1 MDLHSCAYT
10 QEQIKVN
17 NKNNSKDISMYQVLI
32 ADDHPLFRAALI
44 GSLVEMD
51 LKFDIAES
59 STFHEA
65 REHILKHNMDL
76 LLLDLRMPGNEGL
89 LGLLSLRSEF
99 PELAIVVVSANE
111 YPQTISDT
119 KDMGAMGYIPK
130 SSKRDRIHQDLMAV
144 LNGEFSFPNFTK
156 PKNTGVAS
164 KLNLLTPKQLKVL
177 HLIGEGDL
185 NKQIAYKLHI
195 KETTVKTH
203 ISDILRKLE
212 ITNRTQAALIL
223 RELSVVE

>member
-1 MDLHSCAYT
+1 
-10 QEQIKVN
+10 
-17 NKNNSKDISMYQVLI
+17 MYQVLI

-44 GSLVEMD
+44 GSLAEMD
-51 LKFDIAES
+51 LKFDISES
-59 STFHEA
+59 STFDEA
-65 REHILKHNMDL
+65 RQHILNNDMDL

-111 YPQTISDT
+111 DPQTISDA
-119 KDMGAMGYIPK
+119 KDMGAMGFIPK
-130 SSKRDRIHQDLMAV
+130 SSKRDDIHQGLTRV
-144 LNGEFSFPNFTK
+144 LDGEFSFPEFTK
-156 PKNTGVAS
+156 PDEASDVAC

-177 HLIGEGDL
+177 HMIGKGDL
-185 NKQIAYKLHI
+185 NKQIAYNLNI

-223 RELSVVE
+223 KELSVVE

>member
-1 MDLHSCAYT
+1 MRR
-10 QEQIKVN
+10 VN
-17 NKNNSKDISMYQVLI
+17 LANKNNSRGIIMYQVLI

-44 GSLVEMD
+44 GSLAEMD
-51 LKFDIAES
+51 LKFDISES
-59 STFHEA
+59 STFDEA
-65 REHILKHNMDL
+65 RQHILNHDMDL
-76 LLLDLRMPGNEGL
+76 LLLDLRMPGNDGL

-111 YPQTISDT
+111 DPQTISDA
-119 KDMGAMGYIPK
+119 KDMGAMGFIPK
-130 SSKRDRIHQDLMAV
+130 SSKRDDIHQGLTRV
-144 LNGEFSFPNFTK
+144 LDGEFSFPEFTK
-156 PKNTGVAS
+156 PDEASDVAC

-177 HLIGEGDL
+177 HMIGKGEL
-185 NKQIAYKLHI
+185 NKQIAYNLNI

>member
-1 MDLHSCAYT
+1 
-10 QEQIKVN
+10 
-17 NKNNSKDISMYQVLI
+17 MYQVLI

-44 GSLVEMD
+44 GSLAEMD
-51 LKFDIAES
+51 LKFDISES
-59 STFHEA
+59 STFDEA
-65 REHILKHNMDL
+65 RQHILNHDMDL
-76 LLLDLRMPGNEGL
+76 LLLDLRMPGNDGL

-111 YPQTISDT
+111 DPQTISDA
-119 KDMGAMGYIPK
+119 KDMGAMGFIPK
-130 SSKRDRIHQDLMAV
+130 SSKRDDIHQGLSRV
-144 LNGEFSFPNFTK
+144 LDGEFSFPEFTK
-156 PKNTGVAS
+156 PDEASDVAC

-177 HLIGEGDL
+177 HMIGKGDL
-185 NKQIAYKLHI
+185 NKQIAYNLNI

-223 RELSVVE
+223 KELSVVE

>member
-1 MDLHSCAYT
+1 
-10 QEQIKVN
+10 
-17 NKNNSKDISMYQVLI
+17 MYQVLI

-44 GSLVEMD
+44 GSLIEME

-59 STFHEA
+59 STFDEA
-65 REHILKHNMDL
+65 YDHILNNDIDL

-111 YPQTISDT
+111 DPQTMSDV
-119 KDMGAMGYIPK
+119 KDMGAMGFIPK
-130 SSKRDRIHQDLMAV
+130 SSKRDDIHQGLTAV
-144 LNGEFSFPNFTK
+144 LNGEFSFPEFTK
-156 PKNTGVAS
+156 PNDDARVAS

-177 HLIGEGDL
+177 HMIGEGDL
-185 NKQIAYKLHI
+185 NKQIAYRLDI